1 MRRRN
6 LFFGVIAILF
16 LGLVFGCE
24 DNSQSNLD
32 DELGKAGKVVVK
44 LTDAPFP
51 SDLVAE
57 ANVTV
62 DWVKLGKTSE
72 TNGAGKKTDDDNF
85 FVINLEENS
94 TFNLLELSNG
104 ITTII
109 GEAEIPTGEYN
120 EIRLHIVDAGIIL
133 TDGSEFALKVPS
145 GDTSGLKIKIRPSL
159 FIVQDA
165 VSEVLLDF
173 DVSRS
178 FKSKGNFKDN
188 KGKKKVN
195 GFNFKPVVRAVN
207 MTEAGEISGLV
218 TDAADVF
225 VEDALITLLSGTDT
239 VTTAITSKDGYY
251 AVIGIPEGT
260 YTVSCE
266 KESYVGQQVENVN
279 VVNGEVTEQN
289 FVLEESTE

>member
-1 MRRRN
+1 M
-6 LFFGVIAILF
+6 
-16 LGLVFGCE
+16 E
-24 DNSQSNLD
+24 PD
-32 DELGKAGKVVVK
+32 
-44 LTDAPFP
+44 
-51 SDLVAE
+51 
-57 ANVTV
+57 
-62 DWVKLGKTSE
+62 
-72 TNGAGKKTDDDNF
+72 KKTGDDNF

-120 EIRLHIVDAGIIL
+120 EIRLHIVDAGIVL
-133 TDGSEFALKVPS
+133 TDGTVFDLKVPS

-159 FIVQDA
+159 FIVNDA

-207 MTEAGEISGLV
+207 LTEAGEISGLV
-218 TDAADVF
+218 TDAADAF
-225 VEDALITLLSGTDT
+225 D
-239 VTTAITSKDGYY
+239 
-251 AVIGIPEGT
+251 
-260 YTVSCE
+260 
-266 KESYVGQQVENVN
+266 
-279 VVNGEVTEQN
+279 
-289 FVLEESTE
+289 